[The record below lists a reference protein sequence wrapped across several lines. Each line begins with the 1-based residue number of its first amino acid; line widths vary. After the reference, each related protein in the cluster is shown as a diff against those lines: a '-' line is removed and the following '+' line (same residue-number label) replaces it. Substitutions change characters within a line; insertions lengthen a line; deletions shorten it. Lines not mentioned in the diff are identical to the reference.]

1 MVEWVYGPVIVG
13 MKGAFA
19 ALGVRFVERG
29 FDNVPR
35 EGGAVLAI
43 NHVSYFDFIFAG
55 KSADPINRYV
65 RFMAKDVVFRH
76 KVAGPLMRGM
86 KHIPV
91 DREAG
96 AGAYRA
102 AVDALRA
109 GELVGVFPEGT
120 TSRSYTIKAFKT
132 GAARMASEAGVPI
145 LPVITWGGQRLY
157 TKGRKPDLRTRGRAI
172 SISVGEPIPVPP
184 DSDVTEVTEHL
195 RAVMAQLLDETIR
208 AHPQGPDGP
217 DDTWWLPPAYGGT
230 ALTREQAHEIEE
242 AERQARL
249 EARRAQAAQR
259 EQSEPRD
266 RPE

>member
-1 MVEWVYGPVIVG
+1 VVEWVYGPVIAG
-13 MKGAFA
+13 MKVGFA
-19 ALGVRFVERG
+19 AMGLQFVERG
-29 FDNVPR
+29 LENVPR
-35 EGGAVLAI
+35 EGGAVFAI
-43 NHVSYFDFIFAG
+43 NHVSYFDFIFSG
-55 KSADPINRYV
+55 KAAEPINRYV

-96 AGAYRA
+96 GGAYRA
-102 AVDALRA
+102 AVEALRA
-109 GELVGVFPEGT
+109 GEFVGVFPEGT

-132 GAARMASEAGVPI
+132 GAARMAQEAGVPI
-145 LPVITWGGQRLY
+145 LPVITWGGQRIY
-157 TKGRKPDLRTRGRAI
+157 TKGRKPDFTTRGRAI
-172 SISVGEPIPVPP
+172 SITVGEPIDVPP
-184 DSDVTEVTEHL
+184 DSDPAEVTEHL
-195 RAVMAQLLDETIR
+195 RTVMAQLLDETIR

-249 EARRAQAAQR
+249 AARRA
-259 EQSEPRD
+259 RD
-266 RPE
+266 EAPPGSN